1 MEHDVPRII
10 PLSLRESSFNI
21 VIGLKAVLK
30 SVLQRKGKSFKVTIV
45 LWLFFE
51 EAIYNGD
58 KKRLVNGNENQEHF
72 WVFFFWGGIFV
83 CLNFAF
89 AIYLIL
95 HIILFDLYIEKKN
108 ECFCSL
114 RELAHN
120 VGRLVIQKRKARF
133 LTGRPRTQV
142 ELLL

>member
-72 WVFFFWGGIFV
+72 WVFFF
-83 CLNFAF
+83 
-89 AIYLIL
+89 
-95 HIILFDLYIEKKN
+95 
-108 ECFCSL
+108 
-114 RELAHN
+114 
-120 VGRLVIQKRKARF
+120 
-133 LTGRPRTQV
+133 
-142 ELLL
+142 